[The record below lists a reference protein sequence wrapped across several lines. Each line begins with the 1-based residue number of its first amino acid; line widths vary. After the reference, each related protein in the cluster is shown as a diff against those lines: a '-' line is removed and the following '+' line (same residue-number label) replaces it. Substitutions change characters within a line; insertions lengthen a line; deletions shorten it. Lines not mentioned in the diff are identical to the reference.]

1 MMFKRI
7 SLVAS
12 LLFFL
17 LGTNV
22 FANTNQNTSSIHEI
36 SHTILNKVSDKT
48 VKVVQASPM
57 EMKKIDSGWMNYVIP
72 VTVCSFIVLIL
83 GGYWFI
89 LRKKLISN

>member
-22 FANTNQNTSSIHEI
+22 LADFNHDTSSKHEI
-36 SHTILNKVSDKT
+36 THSIINKVSNKT
-48 VKVVQASPM
+48 VKVVQATPM
-57 EMKKIDSGWMNYVIP
+57 EMKKTNSTWMNYVLP
-72 VTVCSFIVLIL
+72 VTVCSFIVIIL

-89 LRKKLISN
+89 LRKKLSSN

>member
-22 FANTNQNTSSIHEI
+22 LANTNSSNHAI
-36 SHTILNKVSDKT
+36 SHSIINKVSDKT
-48 VKVVQASPM
+48 VKVVQATPM
-57 EMKKIDSGWMNYVIP
+57 EMKKTNPTWMNYVLP
-72 VTVCSFIVLIL
+72 VTVCSFIVIIL

-89 LRKKLISN
+89 LRKKLSSN